1 MKKILILG
9 LVTVGALTPGQTKAQ
24 SSLAD
29 VRSWRCEFP
38 VTTEV
43 DWDGQM
49 LPTVRSGRQDM
60 EFNIDAVDVEE
71 RSARFIGNAGS
82 SDLTVTPFYTL
93 TEEIGLTFLE
103 MVPRGGWNVIVI
115 YPTSTTTPLGEAFKA
130 VTSRHPDIFGP
141 SPSQSYGNCLVW
153 D

>member
-1 MKKILILG
+1 MKKALLLA
-9 LVTVGALTPGQTKAQ
+9 LVTLGTLVPGQTKAQ
-24 SSLAD
+24 FT
-29 VRSWRCEFP
+29 VPEIRSWRCEFP

-43 DWDGQM
+43 DWDGEV
-49 LPTVRSGRQDM
+49 LPTIGSGTQNM
-60 EFNIDAVDVEE
+60 VFNIDNVNVEE

-141 SPSQSYGNCLVW
+141 APSQSYGNCLVW